1 MATTLEGKIQNQIRL
16 TFDAGSELGTTT
28 DDVLGST
35 NYFSWTVANGTG
47 ANQADLVF
55 RDQRTLA
62 LSTSENLDLAGSLT
76 DAYGTTITFA
86 RIKMIYVKAA
96 SDNGGNIVVGGAA
109 ANTFVGFFANS
120 SDKINLT
127 AGQMLQVTAPDATGW
142 AVTAGTAD
150 ILKVENDDGSD
161 TGTYDIVI
169 VGASA

>member
-1 MATTLEGKIQNQIRL
+1 MATALTGKIRSEIRL
-16 TFDAGSELGTTT
+16 DFDGGSELGTLS
-28 DDVLGST
+28 DAVLDTT

-55 RDQRTLA
+55 SDQRTLA

-86 RIKMIYVKAA
+86 RIKMIYVKAK
-96 SDNGGNIVVGGAA
+96 STNGGNIIVGGAA

-150 ILKVENDDGSD
+150 ILKVENDDGSA
-161 TGTYDIVI
+161 TGTYDIII